1 MTDTVQRATVEAF
14 YQAYT
19 GRDPKKLTQLLADDV
34 DWTVSGPIDV
44 LPFCGTRRGK
54 AAVVDFITRLVPE
67 VYRVFTFE
75 RETTLIDGDRVAA
88 LNRLLACSKDD
99 GRAIAYRV
107 AHFVR
112 FRDGKV
118 IENIAIID
126 SYNAAEQVL
135 GHPLAVDLDA
145 MDECSLVPV

>member
-19 GRDPKKLTQLLADDV
+19 GRDLEKLTQLLADDV
-34 DWTVSGPIDV
+34 EWTVSGPIDV

-88 LNRLLACSKDD
+88 LNRLSARSTDD
-99 GRAIAYRV
+99 GRVITYRV

-112 FRDGKV
+112 FRDAKV

-135 GHPLAVDLDA
+135 GHPLAVDLGA